1 MNLYYNSVSIS
12 DLFRSKYRFYEMSPI
27 SPTSAPIEPIP
38 TSDISTKKNLAR
50 SKWKV
55 LASAIARK
63 RNPSKKPDPESLLR
77 FPSYRVI
84 DARPVTSSSNDA
96 LLWFVVSLPQHLA
109 IDLKVN
115 VVKNR
120 LKLTSCTLLIVVS
133 MLRLVAIR
141 CFNKMHV
148 YSASNS

>member
-1 MNLYYNSVSIS
+1 
-12 DLFRSKYRFYEMSPI
+12 MSPI

-38 TSDISTKKNLAR
+38 TSDVPSKKNLAR

-63 RNPSKKPDPESLLR
+63 RNTSNQPDPESLLR

-109 IDLKVN
+109 IELKVIFA
-115 VVKNR
+115 KN
-120 LKLTSCTLLIVVS
+120 
-133 MLRLVAIR
+133 
-141 CFNKMHV
+141 
-148 YSASNS
+148 